1 MLPKRSYPVTGW
13 HEEPIN
19 KKHDQE
25 VFDCGEAPLNDFLR
39 RYARRSHELGGAK
52 TFLAIDDADDKTIL
66 GFYSLSP
73 ASVDYARTP
82 EIIRRGLARHDVPG
96 FRFARLAM
104 HRRVQR
110 QGIGGQ
116 LLLAAGRRCLAASA
130 EVGGVAVARCRCWTR
145 RYPCCCRSQ
154 QSRRRS
160 RKQENID
167 LNQVAKRAQFFADS
181 YARCSLTPASIFSAT
196 SWELITGCTS
206 NSTRS
211 FQFAIHWSSSVR
223 SSVSMS

>member
-1 MLPKRSYPVTGW
+1 VLPKRSYPVTGW

-82 EIIRRGLARHDVPG
+82 EIIRRGWHDTT
-96 FRFARLAM
+96 FRASALRAWPCIAECNGRASADNFCW
-104 HRRVQR
+104 RRAGAASR
-110 QGIGGQ
+110 PRRK
-116 LLLAAGRRCLAASA
+116 LAAWLWRGAAVGRAVILAAA
-130 EVGGVAVARCRCWTR
+130 ARNNRDGA
-145 RYPCCCRSQ
+145 Q
-154 QSRRRS
+154 ES
-160 RKQENID
+160 RKI
-167 LNQVAKRAQFFADS
+167 
-181 YARCSLTPASIFSAT
+181 
-196 SWELITGCTS
+196 LI
-206 NSTRS
+206 
-211 FQFAIHWSSSVR
+211 
-223 SSVSMS
+223 